1 MYNPGNSE
9 PWHID
14 IHEIFRT
21 RHIFRTLLK
30 IQEEVFP
37 KNS

>member
-21 RHIFRTLLK
+21 LEYLK
-30 IQEEVFP
+30 PDTYSEP
-37 KNS
+37 S